1 MAKKYVTG
9 FGEAALLLK
18 ELPSRVENR
27 VLQQAT
33 TKAARVIAREVR
45 ASAPRGQGKQSPSS
59 QKYGRLSRNIGVQA
73 LRNAK
78 KRGQRG
84 SRVWTKNAFWGRFLE
99 FEFGSKFIQARP
111 WFRPAVERS
120 KDKATEVLA
129 EELAIGIDREA
140 RKLAK

>member
-45 ASAPRGQGKQSPSS
+45 ASAPKGQGKQSPSS

-73 LRNAK
+73 LRKAK
-78 KRGQRG
+78 RKGQRG
-84 SRVWTKNAFWGRFLE
+84 SRVWTKNAFWALFLE
-99 FEFGSKFIQARP
+99 FGTKFIQPRP
-111 WFRPAVERS
+111 WFRPAVDRS

-129 EELAIGIDREA
+129 EELAVGIDREA

>member
-1 MAKKYVTG
+1 MAKKYVNG

-45 ASAPRGQGKQSPSS
+45 ASAPKGKGEQSPSS

-73 LRNAK
+73 LRKAK
-78 KRGQRG
+78 RRGQRG
-84 SRVWTKNAFWGRFLE
+84 SRVWTKNAFWALFLE
-99 FEFGSKFIQARP
+99 FGTKFIQPRP
-111 WFRPAVERS
+111 WFRPAVDRS

>member
-45 ASAPRGQGKQSPSS
+45 ASAPKGKGKQSPSS
-59 QKYGRLSRNIGVQA
+59 QKYGRLNRNIGVQA

-78 KRGQRG
+78 RRGQRG
-84 SRVWTKNAFWGRFLE
+84 SRVWTKNAFWALFLE
-99 FEFGSKFIQARP
+99 FGTKFIQPRP

>member
-45 ASAPRGQGKQSPSS
+45 ASAPKGQGKQSPSS

-78 KRGQRG
+78 RRGQRG
-84 SRVWTKNAFWGRFLE
+84 SRVWTKNAFWALFLE
-99 FEFGSKFIQARP
+99 FGTKFIQPRP